1 MDDANNRTRLETDIA
16 KLYLENQRLLARIN
30 QVIAA
35 SDAEDMV
42 GLRSA
47 LLDLLSETAT
57 RFENEEQLMAECRY
71 EAAEAHLNEHQQL
84 LIEIRHQIADLN
96 AGKLTVAYIGR
107 FMHNWILQHIVSKD
121 SQFVN
126 AVLTQNG
133 TTDRRRNVATNADG
147 DEDNDLVSEFEER
160 RLENLEPIHW
170 SARME
175 IGVSA
180 IDKDHRAIITLLNA
194 IVEANRVNDKPRLS
208 ELLEQLGNE
217 TAEHFLVE
225 EQLMADID
233 YALFAEHKAEH
244 ERLLDEYA
252 NQVEEFRKNN
262 ISAEFLCRFIYRW
275 FVRHIEVLDATLRQD

>member
-1 MDDANNRTRLETDIA
+1 MNDTDTRNTRLETDIA
-16 KLYLENQRLLARIN
+16 QLYLENQRLLERIN

-35 SDAEDMV
+35 SDAEDMA
-42 GLRSA
+42 GLRTG

-57 RFENEEQLMAECRY
+57 RFENEERLMTECRY

-107 FMHNWILQHIVSKD
+107 FMHNWILQHIVNKD

-126 AVLTQNG
+126 AVLTQSG
-133 TTDRRRNVATNADG
+133 MTDRRRAATAHG
-147 DEDNDLVSEFEER
+147 EGEDLISEFEER
-160 RLENLEPIHW
+160 RLENLEPIRW
-170 SARME
+170 STRME
-175 IGVSA
+175 IGIPS

-194 IVEANRVNDKPRLS
+194 IIEAKRAEDKPRLAG
-208 ELLEQLGNE
+208 LLEQLGNE
-217 TAEHFLVE
+217 TAEHFLAE
-225 EQLMADID
+225 EQFMASIN
-233 YALFAEHKAEH
+233 YALFDEHKAEH

-252 NQVEEFRKNN
+252 NQVDEFRNNN

-275 FVRHIEVLDATLRQD
+275 FVRHIEILDTTLQRG